1 MEGEEKEED
10 ARPYSPIVYSPAQ
23 TLSSKKISP
32 QPTKP
37 YEKAGPPPNAR
48 PAIFSP
54 PSSSLLYVINKTG
67 SLEKSENHEFQSVTK
82 IMAKERKA
90 YFCAIVAV
98 LLWSTVASAFKISL
112 RYLDVLSLLFY
123 AAITSSIILF
133 CFLLF
138 FKKLNLLR
146 VLSRKD
152 YLHSALLALLNPFLY
167 YLVLFKAYSI
177 LPAQQALTL
186 NFTWPI
192 MLVLLSIPLLG
203 QKIKLRSVLAII
215 ISFFGVLLIA
225 TQGDIFGLRFTSVTG
240 VSLAVASSLI
250 WALFWIYTVKD
261 RVDEIVRLFLNFTFG
276 SCFIFLAMLLFSKP
290 QLPSFNAIPGA
301 IYIGLFEMGIT
312 FLVWLKALKLS
323 KTTAY
328 VANLIYLTPF
338 LSIVVI
344 HFVIG
349 EKILLST
356 VIGLILIVTGIILHK
371 LRPREALPPKL
382 ILSTHRF
389 FSGRSF
395 PFSRL
400 SAIRF
405 SCSFIIST
413 SRWSRSSCLCIV
425 FKPRILGANTKK
437 NISATAPPM
446 AIKLTP
452 NKIFSTISYILSLL
466 AVTSCLSNNQ
476 SSLILLC

>member
-1 MEGEEKEED
+1 M
-10 ARPYSPIVYSPAQ
+10 
-23 TLSSKKISP
+23 
-32 QPTKP
+32 
-37 YEKAGPPPNAR
+37 
-48 PAIFSP
+48 
-54 PSSSLLYVINKTG
+54 NKTG
-67 SLEKSENHEFQSVTK
+67 SLEKSENHKFQSVTK

-98 LLWSTVASAFKISL
+98 LLWSTAASAFKISL

-123 AAITSSIILF
+123 AAITSTIILF

-146 VLSRKD
+146 VLSKKD

-215 ISFFGVLLIA
+215 ISFLGVLLIA

-250 WALFWIYTVKD
+250 WALFWIYSVKD
-261 RVDEIVRLFLNFTFG
+261 RVDEIVRLFLNFAFG
-276 SCFIFLAMLLFSKP
+276 SCFIFLAMLLLSKP
-290 QLPSFNAIPGA
+290 QLPSFNAILGA

-371 LRPREALPPKL
+371 LRPR
-382 ILSTHRF
+382 
-389 FSGRSF
+389 
-395 PFSRL
+395 
-400 SAIRF
+400 
-405 SCSFIIST
+405 
-413 SRWSRSSCLCIV
+413 
-425 FKPRILGANTKK
+425 
-437 NISATAPPM
+437 
-446 AIKLTP
+446 
-452 NKIFSTISYILSLL
+452 
-466 AVTSCLSNNQ
+466 
-476 SSLILLC
+476 